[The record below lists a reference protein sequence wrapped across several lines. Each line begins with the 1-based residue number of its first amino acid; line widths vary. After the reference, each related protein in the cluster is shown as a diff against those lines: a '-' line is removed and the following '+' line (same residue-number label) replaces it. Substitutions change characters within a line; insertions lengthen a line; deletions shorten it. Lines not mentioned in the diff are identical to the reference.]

1 MEFRKILTLS
11 ILSVILCSI
20 YTPSCMAVEVTIT
33 EGMYNETLKKK
44 MERSLSILLTE
55 INGAHEQ
62 NRTPNYGM
70 LKLPTDVETTISAL
84 WDNSPFFCIDDQVI
98 EKCLKKGYGD
108 FQIRNIPL
116 LLTDGSEGEDYQE
129 AVVTFDSNGNIKNFN
144 LTIGRQLYM
153 DILKQ
158 GLDITDRAYREL
170 ILDWTEQFRTAYN
183 EHNIDFLDAVFSD
196 DALIITG
203 KTMERRS
210 AEGITYTETEYTSK
224 SKTQYLTD
232 LKRVFNNDKKN
243 LIKVLFD
250 DIKIMRHPNPDFN
263 KMYGVTLHQK
273 YTSATYSDDGHL
285 FLLWDF
291 TDENH
296 PKIHVRVWQEQDFDD
311 IMMAFDFDDLN
322 N

>member
-1 MEFRKILTLS
+1 MNIRRILTLFV
-11 ILSVILCSI
+11 LSVVLCSI
-20 YTPSCMAVEVTIT
+20 CTPLCMAVEVTIT
-33 EGMYNETLKKK
+33 EGMYNNALKKK
-44 MERSLSILLTE
+44 MEHSLSVLLTE
-55 INGAHEQ
+55 INEAHEQ
-62 NRTPNYGM
+62 SRTPNYGM
-70 LKLPTDVETTISAL
+70 LNMPVDVETTISAL
-84 WDNSPFFCIDDQVI
+84 WENSPFFCIDDQVI
-98 EKCLKKGYGD
+98 EKCLTKGSGD
-108 FQIRNIPL
+108 YQIRNIPL
-116 LLTDGSEGEDYQE
+116 LLTDGLEGEDYQE
-129 AVVTFDSNGNIKNFN
+129 AVVTFDSKGNIKTFN

-153 DILKQ
+153 DVIKQ
-158 GLDITDRAYREL
+158 GLDIKDRSYREL

-183 EHNIDFLDAVFSD
+183 EHNINFLDAVFSE

-203 KTMERRS
+203 KTMERRT
-210 AEGITYTETEYTSK
+210 AEGITYNETIYSPKTKTEY
-224 SKTQYLTD
+224 LTA
-232 LKRVFNNDKKN
+232 LKRVFDSDRNN

-273 YTSATYSDDGHL
+273 YTSASYSDDGHL

-296 PKIHVRVWQEQDFDD
+296 PKIHVRVWQENDFDD

>member
-1 MEFRKILTLS
+1 MRIKSMLASLVLLVMLLGIGAS
-11 ILSVILCSI
+11 
-20 YTPSCMAVEVTIT
+20 SCMAVEVTISD
-33 EGMYNETLKKK
+33 GMNNETLKKK
-44 MERSLSILLTE
+44 MEASLSQLLTE
-55 INGAHEQ
+55 INAAHEQ
-62 NRTPNYGM
+62 NRNPNYGM
-70 LKLPTDVETTISAL
+70 LKLPVDVETTISAL

-108 FQIRNIPL
+108 YQIRNIPL
-116 LLTDGSEGEDYQE
+116 LLTSGAEGEDYQE
-129 AVVTFDSNGNIKNFN
+129 AVVTFDSKGNIKTFN

-153 DILKQ
+153 DVLKQ

-183 EHNIDFLDAVFSD
+183 EKNINFLDAVFSD

-203 KTMERRS
+203 KTMERRT
-210 AEGITYTETEYTSK
+210 AEGIRYTETEYFTK
-224 SKTQYLTD
+224 SKAQYLSD
-232 LKRVFNNDKKN
+232 LKNKVFKKNN
-243 LIKVLFD
+243 LIKVQFD
-250 DIKIMRHPNPDFN
+250 DIKIIRHPNPDYN

-273 YTSATYSDDGHL
+273 YTSTTYSDDGHL

-296 PKIHVRVWQEQDFDD
+296 PKIHVRVWQEQDFKD